1 MKKAPSRDGA
11 FLSLRTFKNVVIL
24 LLEKQFKRTADFGFV
39 RFDTTA
45 ELNLDACAMEV
56 LTVVFCLEIN
66 VTGEIVREEAE
77 SELIGDE
84 AGCVV
89 DVLFVEIGKQTF
101 AMLLVAVEEGEA
113 EIDVKID
120 FGEICAFFAGRIAT

>member
-1 MKKAPSRDGA
+1 MD
-11 FLSLRTFKNVVIL
+11 FENVVIL
-24 LLEKQFKRTADFGFV
+24 LLEKQFKRTTDFGFV
-39 RFDTTA
+39 RFDATA
-45 ELNLDACAMEV
+45 ELNLYACAMEI
-56 LTVVFCLEIN
+56 LTVVFRLEID
-66 VTGEIVREEAE
+66 VTSEIVRKETE

-89 DVLFVEIGKQTF
+89 DVLFVELRKQTF